1 MIFIYLDKFL
11 SSKLSY
17 ISGVILIIASAIVIM
32 CSRFRELSD
41 PIVPFVQKAL
51 DPSLYQNDFYVR
63 NSIINSSSYIYDIIE
78 FFSVNIIDN
87 YFVIVVYLLSV
98 VVSGIAVWLIF
109 SGPLD
114 LRYWYLRVVVL
125 FAAMFSND
133 KLIFQNDNS
142 WAPDRFMSFS
152 LVASALR
159 IWFLYFLLTGRLVW
173 MCLTLVPINF
183 LAFKVGW
190 LPTLV
195 AAIILLRHSRSPAA
209 WGPLVA
215 SLIAPVILAFSAL
228 AAVGPD
234 DARQM
239 IELFL
244 SIYGTEDNPFG
255 GHIVSFLLYPAGAVF
270 LWWRAPIDFD
280 GQATFRV
287 RALLLVSGLVYVFGG
302 LYLSGLY
309 RYLPVPGLVLL
320 SPARALELSGL
331 LIYFVL
337 LAWIVR
343 TDLLWMPERVLL
355 FLAALILRVPSEL
368 KWIVIPAGLVVLCLI
383 LRAAG
388 LLLRRKYDR
397 LPDFGGAAGFTLALG
412 LFAPIPAV
420 IFGLNVSGK
429 RATLLMDPVI
439 GIYSSSIP
447 AGVVADL
454 CILAEDRSDRIIV
467 FTEEY
472 RGKLQASSLNHYA
485 KKSDL
490 GGNPYYL
497 STMTDINVLKDRSDL
512 KTRIISSLNAGELS
526 PDDMNRMKELNV
538 SVVVPID
545 YENKIN
551 FMKKIKK
558 YGFMVEMAPVYNETK

>member
-1 MIFIYLDKFL
+1 
-11 SSKLSY
+11 
-17 ISGVILIIASAIVIM
+17 
-32 CSRFRELSD
+32 
-41 PIVPFVQKAL
+41 
-51 DPSLYQNDFYVR
+51 
-63 NSIINSSSYIYDIIE
+63 
-78 FFSVNIIDN
+78 
-87 YFVIVVYLLSV
+87 
-98 VVSGIAVWLIF
+98 
-109 SGPLD
+109 
-114 LRYWYLRVVVL
+114 
-125 FAAMFSND
+125 
-133 KLIFQNDNS
+133 
-142 WAPDRFMSFS
+142 RFMSFS

-195 AAIILLRHSRSPAA
+195 AAIVLLRHSRSPAA
-209 WGPLVA
+209 WGLLIA
-215 SLIAPVILAFSAL
+215 SLIAPVSLAFSAL

-280 GQATFRV
+280 GQATFRI
-287 RALLLVSGLVYVFGG
+287 RALLLMSGLVYVFGG

-368 KWIVIPAGLVVLCLI
+368 KWVVIPAGLVVLCLI

-388 LLLRRKYDR
+388 LLLRRRYDR
-397 LPDFGGAAGFTLALG
+397 LPDFGGAAGFTLAVG
-412 LFAPIPAV
+412 LFSPIPAV

-454 CILAEDRSDRIIV
+454 RILAEDRPDRIIV

-472 RGKLQASSLNHYA
+472 RGKLQASPLNHFA

-497 STMTDINVLKDRSDL
+497 STMADINVLKDRSDL
-512 KTRIISSLNAGELS
+512 KARIISSLNAGELS
-526 PDDMNRMKELNV
+526 PEDMNRMKELNV
-538 SVVVPID
+538 SVVVPEN
-545 YENKIN
+545 YENTIN
-551 FMKKIKK
+551 FMKTIKK
-558 YGFMVEMAPVYNETK
+558 YGSMVEMVPIYNQEK